1 MARKKSSSR
10 SKRKAPKKASLPGAF
25 MKWGVVIGVWAGIFL
40 AIVIAW
46 YASELPSITKNA
58 NFEHKTS
65 IIVKASD
72 GSVIAR
78 YGEIRGDTITFE
90 DLPENLVSAVLA
102 VEDRRFYYHFG
113 IDPFGLARAM
123 VVNLVKGRV
132 TQGGS
137 TITQQLAKNLFLS
150 QERTLK
156 RKIQEALLAIWLEH
170 ELTKEEILSSY
181 LNRVYFGAGTFGV
194 DAASKLYFD
203 KPVKD
208 ITLREAA
215 LLAGLL
221 KAPSRYSPIH
231 NPELSKQRT
240 DVVLGAMV
248 DAGYIEDTEAKT
260 LIAQPAEELKRPSGA
275 DATRY
280 YTDWVV
286 EGLEDLIGT
295 PTENLIIETTLS
307 PKIQEAAEMA
317 LARVITESGE
327 AKKFSQGAV
336 MVMRPEG
343 SVLAIVGGANYA
355 ESQFNRATQ
364 ARRQPGSSFKPI
376 VYLSAIE
383 HGWRPDDLVVD
394 EPITKGRYR
403 PQNFGGK
410 YYGELTLENALALSL
425 NTVAYQLIKD
435 VGPPAVIDTARRMG
449 IYAPLTNDLSLG
461 LGSSSL
467 SLLELTTAYAVL
479 ANGGLAVYP
488 YAITKIVDEGGE
500 LYYQRPAHRGTRRV
514 VDEAAARTMAY
525 MMQGVLQY
533 GTGQGAALPY
543 AASGKTGTS
552 QDSRDAWFM
561 GFTSEL
567 VTGVWVGN
575 DDNSPMKAVTGGSFP
590 ASVWREVMSKSRGM
604 YKPFSPGD
612 FSSSSFSDLL
622 GRLLPSVGN
631 DEGQSESLLRYE
643 RQMEYEGY
651 RDTVPDAEQSH
662 EKSYNYND

>member
-1 MARKKSSSR
+1 MARKKTSR
-10 SKRKAPKKASLPGAF
+10 KSKKSPKKASLTGAF
-25 MKWGVVIGVWAGIFL
+25 MKWAVVGGLWAGIIL
-40 AIVIAW
+40 ALVIAW

-78 YGEIRGDTITFE
+78 YGEIRGDTITFD
-90 DLPENLVSAVLA
+90 DLPENLVYAVLA

-113 IDPFGLARAM
+113 IDPLGLARAM
-123 VVNLVKGRV
+123 VVNIIKGRV

-156 RKIQEALLAIWLEH
+156 RKIQEALLALWLEH
-170 ELTKEEILSSY
+170 ELTKKEIISAY
-181 LNRVYFGAGTFGV
+181 LNRVYFGSGTFGV
-194 DAASKLYFD
+194 DAASRLFFD
-203 KPVKD
+203 KPVQN

-215 LLAGLL
+215 VLAGLL
-221 KAPSRYSPIH
+221 KAPSRYSPVH

-240 DVVLGAMV
+240 DVVLNAMV
-248 DAGYIEDTEAKT
+248 DAGYIKDVDAKT
-260 LIAQPAEELKRPSGA
+260 ITDQPMEELKKPSGA
-275 DATRY
+275 DAVRY

-317 LARVITESGE
+317 LTRVITESGE

-355 ESQFNRATQ
+355 ASQFNRATQ
-364 ARRQPGSSFKPI
+364 ARRQPGSSFKPV

-383 HGWRPDDLVVD
+383 HGWRPDDLIVD

-425 NTVAYQLIKD
+425 NTVSYQLIKD

-461 LGSSSL
+461 LGSSAL

-488 YAITKIVDEGGE
+488 YAITKIVDESGE

-543 AASGKTGTS
+543 PASGKTGTS

-561 GFTSEL
+561 GFTDEL

-612 FSSSSFSDLL
+612 FATSSFSDLL
-622 GRLLPSVGN
+622 SRLLPSVVT

-643 RQMEYEGY
+643 RQMDYEQYGDSIPNPEE
-651 RDTVPDAEQSH
+651 RH
-662 EKSYNYND
+662 EKSKNYND

>member
-1 MARKKSSSR
+1 MARKKTSR
-10 SKRKAPKKASLPGAF
+10 KSKKSPKKASLTGAF
-25 MKWGVVIGVWAGIFL
+25 MKWAVVGGLWAGIIL
-40 AIVIAW
+40 ALVIAW

-78 YGEIRGDTITFE
+78 YGEIRGDTITFD
-90 DLPENLVSAVLA
+90 DLPENLVYAVLA

-113 IDPFGLARAM
+113 IDPLGLARAM
-123 VVNLVKGRV
+123 VVNIIKGRV

-156 RKIQEALLAIWLEH
+156 RKIQEALLALWLEH
-170 ELTKEEILSSY
+170 ELTKKEIISAY
-181 LNRVYFGAGTFGV
+181 LNRVYFGSGTFGV
-194 DAASKLYFD
+194 DAASRLFFD
-203 KPVKD
+203 KPVQN

-215 LLAGLL
+215 VLAGLL
-221 KAPSRYSPIH
+221 KAPSRYSPVH

-240 DVVLGAMV
+240 DVVLNAMV
-248 DAGYIEDTEAKT
+248 DAGYIKDVDAKT
-260 LIAQPAEELKRPSGA
+260 ITDQPMEELKKPSGA
-275 DATRY
+275 DAVRY

-317 LARVITESGE
+317 LTRVITESGE

-355 ESQFNRATQ
+355 ASQFNRATQ
-364 ARRQPGSSFKPI
+364 ARRQPGSSFKPV

-383 HGWRPDDLVVD
+383 HGWRPDDLIVD

-425 NTVAYQLIKD
+425 NTVSYQLIKD

-461 LGSSSL
+461 LGSSAL

-488 YAITKIVDEGGE
+488 YAITKIVDESGE

-543 AASGKTGTS
+543 PASGKTGTS

-561 GFTSEL
+561 GFTDEL

-612 FSSSSFSDLL
+612 FATSSFSDLL
-622 GRLLPSVGN
+622 SRLLPSVGT

-643 RQMEYEGY
+643 RQMDYEQYGDSIPNPEE
-651 RDTVPDAEQSH
+651 RH
-662 EKSYNYND
+662 EKSKNYND